1 METPGLFTH
10 LPLWGVFVLTLV
22 IVLVSVELGYRRARA
37 RQQRATAEHEQE
49 REAPVGAMVGATLG
63 LLAFLLAFTFGMA
76 AEAFHARRVAVLD
89 EANAIQT
96 AHLRAATLA
105 EPQRTQVRR
114 LLREYVEERLAWG
127 GVKASVRPPPS
138 KDLLDALWAHAA
150 TEAERNPTDITGLF
164 VEAVNEV
171 FDLHAERI
179 LVRERSHV
187 PGALWLILY
196 LIAVLSMAAMG
207 YHGGVAGTTRS
218 PVMVA
223 VAVTFSLVMLLVADL
238 DREGEGWINAGQEA
252 MVDLERVLS
261 DSH

>member
-1 METPGLFTH
+1 MLE
-10 LPLWGVFVLTLV
+10 
-22 IVLVSVELGYRRARA
+22 
-37 RQQRATAEHEQE
+37 
-49 REAPVGAMVGATLG
+49 
-63 LLAFLLAFTFGMA
+63 
-76 AEAFHARRVAVLD
+76 
-89 EANAIQT
+89 
-96 AHLRAATLA
+96 

-127 GVKASVRPPPS
+127 GVKVSGRHPTLERPARRVCGLMSRSRPS
-138 KDLLDALWAHAA
+138 DS
-150 TEAERNPTDITGLF
+150 PSDITGLF

-187 PGALWLILY
+187 PEALWLILY

-261 DSH
+261 ESE